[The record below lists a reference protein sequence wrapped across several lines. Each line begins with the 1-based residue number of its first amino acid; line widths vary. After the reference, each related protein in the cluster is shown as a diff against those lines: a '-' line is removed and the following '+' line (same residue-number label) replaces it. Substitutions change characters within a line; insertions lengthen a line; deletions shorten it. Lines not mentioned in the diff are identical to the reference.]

1 MLTHGSLFAGI
12 GGFDLGFER
21 AGIKTVWQVEIDP
34 FCRKVLAKNFP
45 EVWRRND
52 VRRTKRFPKVD
63 VISGGFPCEDIS
75 LAGRRAGIAGERS
88 GLYRQMVRAVRMVR
102 PAFAVMENV
111 AAIVG
116 NGLGR
121 VLGDMAEMRYDAEW
135 DCISASDAGAPHGRD
150 RIWIT
155 FADADRFGGKVRS
168 APSAGWWEWGS
179 SEVAAARNADG
190 AWQLQPPRIIRDF
203 RRRAD
208 DPTHSGTWWKAN
220 WKDQFEAFRGMDDG
234 VSAGLDD
241 AAAVR
246 ALGKSLVPQ
255 IAEWIGQQIIRA
267 SQENKRLNL

>member
-1 MLTHGSLFAGI
+1 MKQLTHGSLFAGI

-45 EVWRRND
+45 DAWRRND

-75 LAGRRAGIAGERS
+75 LAGRRAGVAGKRS
-88 GLYRQMVRAVRMVR
+88 GLYRQMVRAVCLVR
-102 PAFAVMENV
+102 PLFAVMENV

-150 RIWIT
+150 RIWIA
-155 FADADRFGGKVRS
+155 FADADKFKWQDGS
-168 APSAGWWEWGS
+168 TSCAGWWE
-179 SEVAAARNADG
+179 
-190 AWQLQPPRIIRDF
+190 
-203 RRRAD
+203 
-208 DPTHSGTWWKAN
+208 
-220 WKDQFEAFRGMDDG
+220 
-234 VSAGLDD
+234 
-241 AAAVR
+241 
-246 ALGKSLVPQ
+246 
-255 IAEWIGQQIIRA
+255 
-267 SQENKRLNL
+267 